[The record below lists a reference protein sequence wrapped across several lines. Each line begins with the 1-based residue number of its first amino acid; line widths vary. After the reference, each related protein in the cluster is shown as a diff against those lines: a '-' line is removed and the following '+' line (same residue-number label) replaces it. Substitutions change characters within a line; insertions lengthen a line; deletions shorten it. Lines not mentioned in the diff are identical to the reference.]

1 MIIGIAGHRGS
12 GKSAAAK
19 ILVERGFVRQR
30 FAQPLKDMLKAAG
43 LTDEHVDGSLKEVPC
58 ELLGGRT
65 PRHAMQT
72 LGTEWGRD
80 LLHPDLWIFLWRA
93 RATQSPL
100 VVVDDV
106 RFHNEV
112 AAIRDLGGVIWRVE
126 RPGCG
131 GDGHVSEAYV
141 AQLEVD
147 RRICNDGSLADLRA
161 RVNAALEAPLADAEI
176 FPRSPISRGTSVRN
190 DSP

>member
-58 ELLGGRT
+58 ELLGGAT

-72 LGTEWGRD
+72 LGTEWGRE
-80 LLHPDLWIFLWRA
+80 LLHPDLWIILWRA
-93 RATQSPL
+93 RARTTPF

-106 RFHNEV
+106 RFPNEV
-112 AAIRDLGGVIWRVE
+112 EAIRAEGGAIWRIR
-126 RPGCG
+126 RPSCG
-131 GDGHVSEAYV
+131 FDGHVSESYINDLAV
-141 AQLEVD
+141 DHEIDNSGDLDFLRGQL
-147 RRICNDGSLADLRA
+147 A
-161 RVNAALEAPLADAEI
+161 AALPKN
-176 FPRSPISRGTSVRN
+176 GT
-190 DSP
+190 P